1 LIFDVKLGVLHELWL
16 KFLLVSD
23 LKLVL
28 DLTKMLFQIVILF
41 FESEHVFDLLVLVHV
56 SFILFD
62 YVKVVNFIL
71 KLVNFFLKFEAFSLF
86 VKVFFNLDVFWRIKL
101 FFFLHVA
108 NFLG

>member
-1 LIFDVKLGVLHELWL
+1 
-16 KFLLVSD
+16 
-23 LKLVL
+23 
-28 DLTKMLFQIVILF
+28 MLFQIVILF

-86 VKVFFNLDVFWRIKL
+86 VKVFFNLDVF
-101 FFFLHVA
+101 
-108 NFLG
+108 